1 MVNRSVVVLSGLLA
15 AAVAAADTNQEQ
27 VEYPDVFDRRGTVQH
42 CDNNAVIASWCD
54 SRVLTDLECGVLPE
68 FDE

>member
-1 MVNRSVVVLSGLLA
+1 MVNRSVLLSSLLA
-15 AAVAAADTNQEQ
+15 AAVAADTNQQ

-54 SRVLTDLECGVLPE
+54 SRVLTDLECSVLPE